1 MAAVPRTRTSL
12 VTMMTARILTFL
24 LSSTWR
30 AAQPLRLPLAPWLT
44 QFRAFVGAVCSIA
57 DIASG
62 TVDIDEVTSSK
73 RGSKKKH
80 SKRHRKESE
89 GGESS
94 TSG

>member
-1 MAAVPRTRTSL
+1 M
-12 VTMMTARILTFL
+12 
-24 LSSTWR
+24 
-30 AAQPLRLPLAPWLT
+30 
-44 QFRAFVGAVCSIA
+44 CSIA